1 MNLAY
6 LQPFEDGNKRTS
18 RLSANIP
25 LMLYNCA
32 PLSFLDV
39 EAQDYAYA
47 MMGVYE
53 RGDVALAVDL
63 FTWSYRRSI
72 RKYAVQLDAAGVPDP
87 VRLRFRE
94 QLNAAIGRVV
104 RARQTADAAVA
115 TLALSGDDAR
125 VFRPMLAEELRVL
138 DLYNCARYRLA
149 MEQVQEWI
157 EAGGHNSAATP
168 HKHKDCLYAASI
180 ASIGTSCLNFSRR
193 PQPGRVPLECLKSSL
208 ISLPIGLLASFQ
220 GEQRT
225 DDPFIGRQIGS
236 Q

>member
-1 MNLAY
+1 MEAAFSVNLAY

-32 PLSFLDV
+32 PLSFLT

-47 MMGVYE
+47 MMGRLRARRCRA
-53 RGDVALAVDL
+53 RGDL

-94 QLNAAIGRVV
+94 QLNAARRCG
-104 RARQTADAAVA
+104 QTADAAVA

-149 MEQVQEWI
+149 MEQVR
-157 EAGGHNSAATP
+157 SRRAATIVP
-168 HKHKDCLYAASI
+168 PRL
-180 ASIGTSCLNFSRR
+180 TSTKTACMRH
-193 PQPGRVPLECLKSSL
+193 QSL
-208 ISLPIGLLASFQ
+208 Q
-220 GEQRT
+220 
-225 DDPFIGRQIGS
+225 
-236 Q
+236 